1 MRRGPGAGARTQ
13 TYEDPISRK
22 TFSKM
27 FDKKKYQYIYVRV
40 NTYGATSRARRVGTS
55 AGVKPSDGFEVNSC
69 SKERDAASRLAGWS
83 LS

>member
-40 NTYGATSRARRVGTS
+40 NTYGATSGARRVGTS

>member
-1 MRRGPGAGARTQ
+1 MPTCSVAVQRTQ
-13 TYEDPISRK
+13 TYEDPISRN
-22 TFSKM
+22 TFCKM
-27 FDKKKYQYIYVRV
+27 FDKKKYQYINARIK
-40 NTYGATSRARRVGTS
+40 TYGATSGARRVGTS